1 MYGYNDVVLE
11 VDLSSQEISE
21 RLLSPD
27 AARLFIGGKGLGA
40 HILYN
45 RFDPGCDP
53 LGPKNV
59 FIMAVGPLTASRMQ
73 TSGRWCVVTKS
84 PQTGAFLDS
93 QIGGHFG
100 AALKGAG
107 FDLVVIT
114 GRAKRPVYLVLE
126 NGTAL
131 IEDAEALWGK
141 GILETTEILSE
152 RYPGAHVSSIGPAGE
167 RQVLYS
173 CIGVDRYRQA
183 GRGGTGAVWGSK
195 NLKAVVVKGSWQENP
210 ADPVAFAGAV
220 AALLKEV
227 RESDMVK
234 MRRDYGTPLWV
245 DVVNEAGL
253 LPTYNFKEGR
263 FNAISEITAYH
274 MKQKIVTGN
283 RACYNCAIA
292 CGKLSRVEKG
302 PFRTEEIEGPEY
314 ETIALLGS
322 NCGIGSIEAL
332 AYLNWLC
339 DDLGL
344 DTISTGN
351 VIGFV
356 MEAAENGVRGAP
368 DIRFGDA
375 QGTAHLIAS
384 VTKREGVG
392 DLLAQGVRAIASEWR
407 QGTERYAMHVKGME
421 IPGYDPRG
429 TFGMSLAYATSDR
442 GACHQ
447 RAWTVNAE
455 LTGELSPPLSY
466 EGRAKYVKNVQDR
479 NAITSS
485 LLRCD
490 FCPCSDDLSLELL
503 NSMTGFGLTREDYAE
518 AGERIWNQVRLFNV
532 REGFTVKDDVLPA
545 RLFEEALDADG
556 QMRLDR
562 DGFEAM
568 LSEYYAL
575 REWDEN
581 GIPRSSLLNRLG
593 LPLLSDDNLKPE
605 GVAQHEDGAGYP

>member
-1 MYGYNDVVLE
+1 VEAKREGILNGYNGIILE
-11 VDLSSQEISE
+11 VDLGSLQICKRS
-21 RLLSPD
+21 LSPD
-27 AARLFIGGKGLGA
+27 IARLFIGGKGLGA
-40 HILYN
+40 YILYN
-45 RFDPGCDP
+45 RLEPGSDP
-53 LGPKNV
+53 LGPKNI

-114 GRAKRPVYLVLE
+114 GSAKRPVYLVLE
-126 NGTAL
+126 NGKAR
-131 IEDAEALWGK
+131 IEDADALWGK

-195 NLKAVVVKGSWQENP
+195 NLKAVVAKGSWQENP
-210 ADPVAFAGAV
+210 ADPVAFAEAV

-227 RESDMVK
+227 RGSDMVK

-292 CGKLSRVEKG
+292 CGKLSRVEEG

-332 AYLNWLC
+332 AYLNRLC

-356 MEAAENGVRGAP
+356 MEAAERGVRGAP

-375 QGTAHLIAS
+375 QGTVRLIAAIA
-384 VTKREGVG
+384 KREGVG
-392 DLLAQGVRAIASEWR
+392 DLLGQGVRAIASEWQ
-407 QGTERYAMHVKGME
+407 QGTDCYAMHVKGME

-429 TFGMSLAYATSDR
+429 AFGMSLAYATSDR

-466 EGRAKYVKNVQDR
+466 EGRAKYVKDAQDR
-479 NAITSS
+479 NAIASS

-503 NSMTGFGLTREDYAE
+503 NAMTRFGLTREDYAE
-518 AGERIWNQVRLFNV
+518 VGERIWNQVRLFNV

-556 QMRLDR
+556 RMRLDR
-562 DGFEAM
+562 DGFKAM

-575 REWDEN
+575 REWDKE
-581 GIPRSSLLNRLG
+581 GIPKPSLLNRLE
-593 LPLLSDDNLKPE
+593 LS
-605 GVAQHEDGAGYP
+605 